1 MGVADGENIWRIDIF
16 LHLLCYLHG
25 LKFIKLFEPAN
36 DSIENYLLCIL
47 HTNQVKKSNCPSLMI
62 VRVSMIKTK
71 YKNNVNEYFIY
82 TIYILIKMPI
92 TPLCRYNC
100 FWNCQVEVYAVISR

>member
-1 MGVADGENIWRIDIF
+1 MHLAHPMVLLGPATTRSENYWCTIKFKPVADGENIWCINIF
-16 LHLLCYLHG
+16 LHLLCNIHG

-36 DSIENYLLCIL
+36 DTIENYLLCIL

-71 YKNNVNEYFIY
+71 YK
-82 TIYILIKMPI
+82 KQ
-92 TPLCRYNC
+92 CK
-100 FWNCQVEVYAVISR
+100 